1 MAETNGLLN
10 RHRGS
15 TSIEGSNPSLSAS
28 ILKQVCKYLLF
39 YWLKP
44 FRDLGTKLN
53 SGSTI
58 IEGSPKGT
66 HLCPSDLRRNPSLS
80 ASILKQVCK
89 YLLFYWLNPFRDL
102 GTKLILGSTIIEG
115 SPKGTHLCPSDL
127 RRNPSLSAK

>member
-1 MAETNGLLN
+1 MAQTNGLLN

-44 FRDLGTKLN
+44 FRDLGTKLTLR
-53 SGSTI
+53 SIT

-66 HLCPSDLRRNPSLS
+66 HLCPSD
-80 ASILKQVCK
+80 
-89 YLLFYWLNPFRDL
+89 F
-102 GTKLILGSTIIEG
+102 
-115 SPKGTHLCPSDL
+115 
-127 RRNPSLSAK
+127 RRNPSLSAKKLNKGHQPLVFYASMECRITNCINLNRGMIFQNFEWTFETGLKPDTT